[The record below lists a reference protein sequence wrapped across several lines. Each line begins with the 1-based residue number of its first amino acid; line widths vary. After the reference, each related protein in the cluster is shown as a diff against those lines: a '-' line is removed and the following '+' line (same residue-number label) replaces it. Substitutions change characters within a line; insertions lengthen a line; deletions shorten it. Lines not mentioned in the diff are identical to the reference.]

1 VCFMKKI
8 AVLLGGCGKEREIS
22 LKSGK
27 ATVEAINE
35 LGYKAIEI
43 DGPSNLDDFS
53 KNLEHLKPDVVFNC
67 LHGQLGEDGIIQ
79 AILDKLKIPYTHS
92 GAKASELA
100 MDKWQTFEIFKTH
113 NIPTPYTMKISVTEN
128 ASCPMELP
136 FVVKPISEG
145 SSIGVSI
152 VNTQEEWSKILK
164 NWQFGN
170 ECIVQKYMKCRE
182 IHVAILNDIALGTI
196 EICPNDTFEFFTYQA
211 KYVAGES
218 KFICPAPI
226 SEMETKLANET
237 ALRAYHAF
245 NCRGLARVD
254 MLFDGNTFFVL
265 ELNTQPGFT
274 STSLAPQIA
283 KSQGISF
290 NELVSKMIDCARC
303 D

>member
-1 VCFMKKI
+1 MKKI

-27 ATVEAINE
+27 ATLEAIKD

-43 DGPSNLDDFS
+43 DVPSNLDDFS

-79 AILDKLKIPYTHS
+79 AILNKLKIPYTHS

-100 MDKWQTFEIFKTH
+100 MDKWKTFEIFKTLG
-113 NIPTPYTMKISVTEN
+113 IPTPDTMKISISEN
-128 ASCPMELP
+128 APCPMELP

-152 VNTQEEWSKILK
+152 VSTQEEWNNICK

-170 ECIVQKYMKCRE
+170 ECIVQKYLKCRE
-182 IHVAILNDIALGTI
+182 IHVAILNGAALGTI

-218 KFICPAPI
+218 KFFCPAPI
-226 SEMETKLANET
+226 NEIETRLANET
-237 ALRAYHAF
+237 ALRAYQAF

-254 MLFDGNTFFVL
+254 MLFDGNIFYVL

-283 KSQGISF
+283 KSQGIPF
-290 NELVSKMIDCARC
+290 NELVRKMIDCAQC